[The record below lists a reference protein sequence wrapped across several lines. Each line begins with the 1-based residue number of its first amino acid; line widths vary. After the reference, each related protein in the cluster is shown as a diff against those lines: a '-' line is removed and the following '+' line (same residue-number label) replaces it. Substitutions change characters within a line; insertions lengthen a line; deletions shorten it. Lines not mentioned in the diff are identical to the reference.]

1 MKQKMKKRWLVII
14 ALAVI
19 AVVGGV
25 LLYPAKPIQAAH
37 THSYRWVTKKNATC
51 TSEGYRNYECSCG
64 ACMRSE
70 TIPKTPHN
78 YNLNAATC
86 TTAKKCRTCGYV
98 AQAATGHSW
107 NRASATCTASKSC
120 TKCGAVG
127 QAALGHAYC
136 QVTTKQPTCGAAGT
150 YETKCSRCGIGSP
163 TGNGTIPPT
172 GQHTWNRS
180 AASCTEA
187 KKCVNC
193 GTVGQAALGH
203 AYRQVTT
210 KQPTCGAEGTYET
223 KCSRCG
229 IGSPTGNGT
238 IAPTGQHTWTY
249 TSTTQPTCTANGY
262 DLYTCSTCKQT
273 KKETIE
279 KLGHAYSQV
288 TTKQPTCGAEGAY
301 ETKCSRCGIGSPTG
315 NGTIAPTGKHT
326 WKYTSTT
333 ESTCTA
339 NGYDLYTCSVCK
351 QTKKETL
358 DRIEHEYRLVVTKQ
372 PTKTENGVQSYMCS
386 HCDAVK
392 WTKALYLVSY
402 DGNGAIKGTTPGNQT
417 KVAGSTLTLSI
428 VAPRRTGYNFKG
440 WGTTT
445 SEVKYQPGD
454 TYDKNA
460 RMNLY
465 AIWEPYQYTIE
476 FDVNGGI
483 GSNFTRTIA
492 YGSTYSKVDK
502 PSRTGY
508 TFAGW
513 YTAKTGG
520 SQITETTIMS
530 TAKDHTVYARWT
542 AKTYTVTFDANG
554 GTGGPTS
561 MKKTY
566 GKASVIPE
574 EVPTLPGYEC
584 IGWAD
589 SLADAKAKKVSGRPG
604 EYFTRNKKMTLYAV
618 WDRYDFFSHNE
629 RFKKTSKIQVPYNS
643 AVESASKI
651 KPEHYMA
658 LYKER
663 GSKYNTDKLPDG
675 LYILDIIERCKYLA
689 TVGLVGKVSPIPEAT
704 GMLGH
709 YLYGDGSRYTYD
721 ARRFV
726 VGGSGVAPDRYNQE
740 INAVM
745 REMEKTLL
753 PGEEITFTDK
763 NAADNHITFMAVKNG
778 LANDLL
784 EFNNFFAVKEGSIGI
799 SATGFRTM
807 DGVFHLDYYYF
818 VQDYYDF
825 YYPTGDKNSQA
836 ENNVLGVY
844 VDELAYLA
852 AFELVH
858 PFESCGVYHVA
869 VNWYPGQVVDIQL
882 QDGALIEDGVIAQVF
897 NLGYSEE
904 DLFK

>member
-1 MKQKMKKRWLVII
+1 MKQKMKKRRLVII

-120 TKCGAVG
+120 TKCGTVS
-127 QAALGHAYC
+127 QAALGHAYS
-136 QVTTKQPTCGAAGT
+136 QVTTKQPTCGASGT
-150 YETKCSRCGIGSP
+150 YETKCSRCGVGSP

-203 AYRQVTT
+203 AYSQVTT

-229 IGSPTGNGT
+229 VGSSTGNGT

-279 KLGHAYSQV
+279 KLGHAYRQV
-288 TTKQPTCGAEGAY
+288 TTKQPTCGAEGTY

-372 PTKTENGVQSYMCS
+372 PTKTENGAQSYMCS

-417 KVAGSTLTLSI
+417 KVSGSTLTLSI

-465 AIWEPYQYTIE
+465 AIWEPYQYHID
-476 FDVNGGI
+476 FN
-483 GSNFTRTIA
+483 
-492 YGSTYSKVDK
+492 
-502 PSRTGY
+502 
-508 TFAGW
+508 
-513 YTAKTGG
+513 
-520 SQITETTIMS
+520 
-530 TAKDHTVYARWT
+530 
-542 AKTYTVTFDANG
+542 ANG
-554 GTGGPTS
+554 GSGAPSG
-561 MKKTY
+561 KIKTY
-566 GKASVIPE
+566 GVSL
-574 EVPTLPGYEC
+574 TLPTETPTKKDYVF
-584 IGWAD
+584 IGWAAT
-589 SLADAKAKKVSGRPG
+589 SNATKASWAAGGAFAK
-604 EYFTRNKKMTLYAV
+604 NQDMTLYAV
-618 WDRYDFFSHNE
+618 WAPDKFTVKYNLKGGIESGNAAFAAKTYAYGTSVTITSVVPTKKGYVFKGWDTSSKAETVVYSPKETYAKYRNVTLYAVWGLHPFFENNSRFEPSSTVKEPNNPGVEADVTVSDAEYQNIYDNRCSI
-629 RFKKTSKIQVPYNS
+629 KY
-643 AVESASKI
+643 
-651 KPEHYMA
+651 KPEGMSDDEYLEDILNRA
-658 LYKER
+658 QAYKAI
-663 GSKYNTDKLPDG
+663 GKL
-675 LYILDIIERCKYLA
+675 
-689 TVGLVGKVSPIPEAT
+689 TNVSPIIPFGKEAVDLLDIYFS
-704 GMLGH
+704 GKGGH
-709 YLYGDGSRYTYD
+709 YTYSAMHLYNNDSQLR
-721 ARRFV
+721 V
-726 VGGSGVAPDRYNQE
+726 VVKEELKNVRSL
-740 INAVM
+740 
-745 REMEKTLL
+745 MEEYLL
-753 PGEEITFTDK
+753 PGETLTFVDKGPVGEINFGKDE
-763 NAADNHITFMAVKNG
+763 NG
-778 LANDLL
+778 DDDFILSMTNIAGFYSLHGCSYDVSASCSFDGERYEL
-784 EFNNFFAVKEGSIGI
+784 EFAF
-799 SATGFRTM
+799 
-807 DGVFHLDYYYF
+807 Y
-818 VQDYYDF
+818 VQDSYDF
-825 YYPTGDKNSQA
+825 YYAIGSKNEWQA
-836 ENNVLGVY
+836 GCKAIHIPGIIEGVY
-844 VDELAYLA
+844 NDELAYLHLKGKA
-852 AFELVH
+852 KAFSNTGIIRLTTSWE
-858 PFESCGVYHVA
+858 
-869 VNWYPGQVVDIQL
+869 
-882 QDGALIEDGVIAQVF
+882 AQ
-897 NLGYSEE
+897 
-904 DLFK
+904 K

>member
-1 MKQKMKKRWLVII
+1 MKKRWLVII

-37 THSYRWVTKKNATC
+37 THSYRWVTKKNASC
-51 TSEGYRNYECSCG
+51 TSTGYRNYECSCG
-64 ACMRSE
+64 ACLRSE

-98 AQAATGHSW
+98 AQAATGHTW

-136 QVTTKQPTCGAAGT
+136 QVTTKQPTCGASGT
-150 YETKCSRCGIGSP
+150 YETKCSRCGVGSP

-172 GQHTWNRS
+172 GQHSWNRS
-180 AASCTEA
+180 SASCTEA

-203 AYRQVTT
+203 AYSQVTT
-210 KQPTCGAEGTYET
+210 KQPTCGAAGTYET

-288 TTKQPTCGAEGAY
+288 TTKQPTCGAEGTY

-358 DRIEHEYRLVVTKQ
+358 DRIEHKYRLVVTKQ

-402 DGNGAIKGTTPGNQT
+402 NGNGAIKGTTPENQT
-417 KVAGSTLTLSI
+417 KVSGSTLTLSI
-428 VAPRRTGYNFKG
+428 VAPRRTGYTFKG

-465 AIWEPYQYTIE
+465 AIWEPYQYHID
-476 FDVNGGI
+476 FN
-483 GSNFTRTIA
+483 
-492 YGSTYSKVDK
+492 
-502 PSRTGY
+502 
-508 TFAGW
+508 
-513 YTAKTGG
+513 
-520 SQITETTIMS
+520 
-530 TAKDHTVYARWT
+530 
-542 AKTYTVTFDANG
+542 ANG
-554 GTGGPTS
+554 GSGAPSG
-561 MKKTY
+561 KIKTY
-566 GKASVIPE
+566 GVSL
-574 EVPTLPGYEC
+574 TLPTETPTKKDYVF
-584 IGWAD
+584 IGWAAT
-589 SLADAKAKKVSGRPG
+589 SNATKASWAAGGAFAK
-604 EYFTRNKKMTLYAV
+604 NQDMTLYAV
-618 WDRYDFFSHNE
+618 WAPDKFTVKYNLKGGIESGNAAFATKTYAYGTSVTIASVVPTKKGYVFKGWDTSSKAETVVYSPKETYAKYRNVTLYAVWGLHPFFENNS
-629 RFKKTSKIQVPYNS
+629 RFEPVESIKEPVNSGVEALKKT
-643 AVESASKI
+643 VEKTNGVMLA
-651 KPEHYMA
+651 
-658 LYKER
+658 YKEIYEKR
-663 GSKYNTDKLPDG
+663 GIKRKPAGMSDD
-675 LYILDIIERCKYLA
+675 EYLA
-689 TVGLVGKVSPIPEAT
+689 DIWERSKTQRAIAKAGT
-704 GMLGH
+704 GAS
-709 YLYGDGSRYTYD
+709 YLY
-721 ARRFV
+721 
-726 VGGSGVAPDRYNQE
+726 P
-740 INAVM
+740 
-745 REMEKTLL
+745 
-753 PGEEITFTDK
+753 
-763 NAADNHITFMAVKNG
+763 TFM
-778 LANDLL
+778 
-784 EFNNFFAVKEGSIGI
+784 IG
-799 SATGFRTM
+799 RE
-807 DGVFHLDYYYF
+807 VFTFLDYYYSCRGGKVTYDATNLVYNDPALAYF
-818 VQDYYDF
+818 LIDELNSVMDRLQMNLVEGETITFADKDAAGTFNFRTSPTGEKYDTVTTLTNFTGAFSVGEVWYCMSGKCSFDGFMYKLDFEFYIQDYYDF
-825 YYPTGDKNSQA
+825 YTPLDYNGDDQSGHD
-836 ENNVLGVY
+836 VFGVY
-844 VDELAYLA
+844 NDELAYLVYRGKA
-852 AFELVH
+852 M
-858 PFESCGVYHVA
+858 PFETTG
-869 VNWYPGQVVDIQL
+869 I
-882 QDGALIEDGVIAQVF
+882 
-897 NLGYSEE
+897 
-904 DLFK
+904 FKDSVEWPATRAIGGR